1 MMTIVQTFTQEV
13 NLLIIIIIIIIIAGY
28 LERKFMTHTTTHI
41 VNLVELEL
49 TAHDISFAATCK

>member
-1 MMTIVQTFTQEV
+1 MMPIVQTFTQEV
-13 NLLIIIIIIIIIAGY
+13 NLLIIIIIIIIAGY